1 MNFYR
6 KGVNFFRKKQNQH
19 PVSKLFLFQ
28 ACFAGTRGY
37 FCRKPFKMQGGKSM
51 KKKFSGAVA
60 VIVAAALLCVAAGC
74 SQFNL
79 QPVREPGSIALSIGK
94 VPADL
99 ISDGT
104 FLKSGVDTDTNNF
117 ILTIY
122 STSGEKVYDGTY
134 GQRPQE
140 IIVTPGSY
148 DVGLYSVKFS
158 PPKFSQPQ
166 FGDEQTIVVGEGEQ
180 TKISFMCRQMNAGIR
195 LKFSQDFITRF
206 PGSGLRIRQL
216 EKDLEYAYSEKKY
229 AYVSTDTFYMLYR
242 ESGTDSVLLEK
253 KLMAGQMVTMNL
265 SYSESNTAASV
276 IKIEVDTARDW
287 ISYNYNLGLKIPT
300 GALSIEEAKYHIG
313 EKVQVF
319 GYIIGGDPSTT
330 TIRVSPPF
338 ESKSALVIAPSMTER
353 SRNRMFAVELPSGSV
368 RDGLNLVTNPYRL
381 GCPVLVTGTVVESYF
396 GYIGIK
402 NTKNYVLL

>member
-1 MNFYR
+1 
-6 KGVNFFRKKQNQH
+6 
-19 PVSKLFLFQ
+19 
-28 ACFAGTRGY
+28 
-37 FCRKPFKMQGGKSM
+37 M

-60 VIVAAALLCVAAGC
+60 VIVAAALLCVVAGC

-140 IIVTPGSY
+140 IIVPPGSY

-216 EKDLEYAYSEKKY
+216 EKDLEYAYSEKRY

>member
-1 MNFYR
+1 
-6 KGVNFFRKKQNQH
+6 
-19 PVSKLFLFQ
+19 
-28 ACFAGTRGY
+28 
-37 FCRKPFKMQGGKSM
+37 M
-51 KKKFSGAVA
+51 KKKFSGA
-60 VIVAAALLCVAAGC
+60 AAANPAVAKLSGVMLLSAVMVLSVAAGC

-79 QPVREPGSIALSIGK
+79 QPVQEPGSIALSIGK

-99 ISDGT
+99 VSDGT

-148 DVGLYSVKFS
+148 DVGLYSVKFA

-180 TKISFMCRQMNAGIR
+180 TRISFMCRQMNAGIR

-206 PGSGLRIRQL
+206 PGSGVRIRQH
-216 EKDLEYAYSEKKY
+216 EKDLEYPYSESRY
-229 AYVSTDTFYMLYR
+229 VYVSTETFDMLYR
-242 ESGTDSVLLEK
+242 KSGADSVLLEK
-253 KLMAGQMVTMNL
+253 RLMAGQMVTMNL
-265 SYSESNTAASV
+265 TYSESNTAASV
-276 IKIEVDTARDW
+276 IKVEVDTARDW

-319 GYIIGGDPSTT
+319 GYILGGDPTTT
-330 TIRVSPPF
+330 TIRIGPPF
-338 ESKSALVIAPSMTER
+338 ESKSALVRAPTMTER
-353 SRNRMFAVELPSGSV
+353 NRNKMFAVELPSGSV
-368 RDGLNLVTNPYRL
+368 RDGLNLVANPHLL
-381 GCPVLVTGTVVESYF
+381 GCPVLITGTIVESYY
-396 GYIGIK
+396 GYVGIK

>member
-1 MNFYR
+1 
-6 KGVNFFRKKQNQH
+6 
-19 PVSKLFLFQ
+19 
-28 ACFAGTRGY
+28 
-37 FCRKPFKMQGGKSM
+37 M
-51 KKKFSGAVA
+51 KKKFS
-60 VIVAAALLCVAAGC
+60 VAAAANPAVAKLSGIMLLSAVMILSVAAGC

-79 QPVREPGSIALSIGK
+79 QPVQEPGSIALSIGK

-99 ISDGT
+99 VSDGT

-122 STSGEKVYDGTY
+122 STSGDKVYDGSY

-140 IIVTPGSY
+140 ITVTPGSY
-148 DVGLYSVKFS
+148 DVSIYSVRFS
-158 PPKFSQPQ
+158 PPKFMQPQ

-180 TKISFMCRQMNAGIR
+180 ARISFMCRQLNAGIK
-195 LKFSQDFITRF
+195 LKFSKDFIAKF
-206 PGSGLRIRQL
+206 PGNGVRIRQH
-216 EKDLEYAYSEKKY
+216 EKDIEYDYSESRY
-229 AYVSTDTFYMLYR
+229 AYVSTDAFDMLYR
-242 ESGTDSVLLEK
+242 KSGSDSVLLEK
-253 KLMAGQMVTMNL
+253 RLMAGQMVTMNL

-276 IKIEVDTARDW
+276 IKVEVDTARDW

-319 GYIIGGDPSTT
+319 GYIIGGDPTT
-330 TIRVSPPF
+330 SSIRVSPPF
-338 ESKSALVIAPSMTER
+338 ESRSALVIAPTMTER

-381 GCPVLVTGTVVESYF
+381 GCPVLISGTIVESYY
-396 GYIGIK
+396 GYIVIK
-402 NTKNYVLL
+402 NTKSYVLL

>member
-1 MNFYR
+1 
-6 KGVNFFRKKQNQH
+6 
-19 PVSKLFLFQ
+19 
-28 ACFAGTRGY
+28 
-37 FCRKPFKMQGGKSM
+37 M
-51 KKKFSGAVA
+51 KKKFSGA
-60 VIVAAALLCVAAGC
+60 AAANAAVAKLSGIMLSAVMVMSVAAGC

-99 ISDGT
+99 VSDGT

-148 DVGLYSVKFS
+148 DVGLYSVKFA
-158 PPKFSQPQ
+158 PPQFSQPQ

-180 TKISFMCRQMNAGIR
+180 TRISFMCRQMNAGIR

-206 PGSGLRIRQL
+206 PGNGVRIRQH
-216 EKDLEYAYSEKKY
+216 EKDLEYPYSESRY
-229 AYVSTDTFYMLYR
+229 AYVSTETFDMLYR
-242 ESGTDSVLLEK
+242 KSGADSVLLEK
-253 KLMAGQMVTMNL
+253 RLMAGQMVTMNL

-276 IKIEVDTARDW
+276 IKVEVDTARDW

-300 GALSIEEAKYHIG
+300 GALSIEEAKYYIG

-319 GYIIGGDPSTT
+319 GYIIGGDPTT
-330 TIRVSPPF
+330 ATIRIGPPF
-338 ESKSALVIAPSMTER
+338 ESKTAIVIAPTMTER
-353 SRNRMFAVELPSGSV
+353 NRLDMFAVELPSGAV
-368 RDGLNLVTNPYRL
+368 RDALNLVTNPYRL
-381 GCPVLVTGTVVESYF
+381 GCPVLITGTVVESYY

-402 NTKNYVLL
+402 NTKSYVLL